1 MVNAMK
7 RNWMTRVCA
16 LLLLLSL
23 TVLPAGA
30 QAATHQGLDVSVW
43 QGEIDFAQVKAAGK
57 TVVYIRAGYGHA
69 EDTRFREN
77 AAKAREAG
85 LKTGFYFYVTAEN
98 PAQARQQA
106 AYFAELL
113 REVSYDCR
121 PAVDFEQ
128 YGSCLLYTS

>member
-57 TVVYIRAGYGHA
+57 TEIGRAH
-69 EDTRFREN
+69 
-77 AAKAREAG
+77 
-85 LKTGFYFYVTAEN
+85 V
-98 PAQARQQA
+98 
-106 AYFAELL
+106 
-113 REVSYDCR
+113 
-121 PAVDFEQ
+121 
-128 YGSCLLYTS
+128 

>member
-85 LKTGFYFYVTAEN
+85 LKTGFYFYVSRRESRPG
-98 PAQARQQA
+98 PAAGGLFRRAPARG
-106 AYFAELL
+106 LL
-113 REVSYDCR
+113 RL
-121 PAVDFEQ
+121 PP
-128 YGSCLLYTS
+128 GSGL